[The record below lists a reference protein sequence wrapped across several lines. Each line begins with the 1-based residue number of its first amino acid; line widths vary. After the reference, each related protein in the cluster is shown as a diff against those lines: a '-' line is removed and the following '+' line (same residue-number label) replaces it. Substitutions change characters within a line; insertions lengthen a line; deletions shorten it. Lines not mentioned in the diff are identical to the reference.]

1 MVRHY
6 YRMLARHPAF
16 RHSLFGRGVVVLSE
30 RGRARFDRFPRVL
43 ADDFFLD
50 SLFSAGEKRVV
61 SDVVSVVGAPSTSRV
76 LVQRL
81 ARVRRGNRE
90 VRGRGD
96 TAVAARRV
104 EGWGGLVDA
113 VRAAP
118 TFAPSAAVYAAVT
131 AYAIASSRLARASW
145 GHDQGRPFSSL
156 TSAGDVG

>member
-1 MVRHY
+1 
-6 YRMLARHPAF
+6 MLARHPAF

-43 ADDFFLD
+43 ADDFYLD
-50 SLFSAGEKRVV
+50 SLFAAGEKHVV

-90 VRGRGD
+90 VRGRSG

-104 EGWGGLVDA
+104 EGLGWVVAA
-113 VRAAP
+113 VRARP

-131 AYAIASSRLARASW
+131 AYVIATSRLARTSW
-145 GHDQGRPFSSL
+145 GHDQGRPL
-156 TSAGDVG
+156 MVADAGRGVG